1 MHSRDLQSP
10 RRAAAFTLIELLVVI
25 AIIAILAGM
34 LLPALAK
41 AKQKAQLTNCLS
53 NLRQIGI
60 ANTLYLND
68 SSDSFPYTAS
78 GWPVL
83 PFIDVLRLMD
93 PYIATNNRAFFKC
106 PADRGAGWNFE
117 IAPALGLATNK
128 LPFPCSYVYYQ
139 PFYAKDDGSALTQR
153 KLTEVQYPATKAM
166 RACFASVP
174 GKYFDVTTA
183 ERRKYGGHGPNGMSL
198 LFVDTHSQ
206 YAKWEKLNPTGYAG
220 KDPNYNFDWTIG
232 GLKGTDL
239 R

>member
-1 MHSRDLQSP
+1 MRPRDSESLRP
-10 RRAAAFTLIELLVVI
+10 RIAFTLIELLVVI

-60 ANTLYLND
+60 ASALYLND
-68 SSDSFPYTAS
+68 SGDSFPYTSS

-106 PADRGAGWNFE
+106 PADRGKGWNFE
-117 IAPALGLATNK
+117 IAPVLGLTTNR
-128 LPFPCSYVYYQ
+128 LPFPCSYAYYQ

-153 KLTEVQYPATKAM
+153 KLTEVQFPTAKAM

-174 GKYFDVTTA
+174 GKYFDVTSA
-183 ERRKYGGHGPNGMSL
+183 DRRKSGGHGQNGMSAPL
-198 LFVDTHSQ
+198 CRYSQ
-206 YAKWEKLNPTGYAG
+206 SIRAVGQIEPHQLHGNRSV
-220 KDPNYNFDWTIG
+220 
-232 GLKGTDL
+232 L
-239 R
+239 